1 MKRLIIATLFCVAA
15 LLGAAQTAILSC
27 DAPTGLHASDVGLD
41 FITIAWDDD
50 PNVSNWQVWFYPH
63 GYGSASPNEGTVTDA
78 NTFTMPYTFIIY
90 DDSPNHPG
98 TSPLYYDFAV
108 RADCGDSTWGP
119 WSNVLTVAT
128 PYVGIEE
135 RLQKA
140 VTLYPI
146 PATSYVDVRVDGDVN
161 VTKMEVYD
169 VYGKVIRN
177 AGACDMG
184 VCDMGVCDMGV
195 CDTPLQTRINVSGLS
210 SGMYFVRVSTAHGPI
225 TKPFVKK

>member
-15 LLGAAQTAILSC
+15 LLGAAQTATLSC

-41 FITIAWDDD
+41 FITIAWDED

-140 VTLYPI
+140 V
-146 PATSYVDVRVDGDVN
+146 ATSYVDVRVDGDVN

>member
-1 MKRLIIATLFCVAA
+1 
-15 LLGAAQTAILSC
+15 
-27 DAPTGLHASDVGLD
+27 
-41 FITIAWDDD
+41 
-50 PNVSNWQVWFYPH
+50 
-63 GYGSASPNEGTVTDA
+63 
-78 NTFTMPYTFIIY
+78 MPYTFIIY

-184 VCDMGVCDMGV
+184 VCD
-195 CDTPLQTRINVSGLS
+195 TPLQTRINVSGLS

>member
-1 MKRLIIATLFCVAA
+1 M
-15 LLGAAQTAILSC
+15 GAAQTAILSC

-146 PATSYVDVRVDGDVN
+146 PATSYVDVRVVVRDELTVRIRDNCPEFDPRKRLEVFYPESPEKN
-161 VTKMEVYD
+161 V
-169 VYGKVIRN
+169 GIRLTAGLARQMDYYNN
-177 AGACDMG
+177 AG
-184 VCDMGVCDMGV
+184 
-195 CDTPLQTRINVSGLS
+195 INTLVLK
-210 SGMYFVRVSTAHGPI
+210 M
-225 TKPFVKK
+225 